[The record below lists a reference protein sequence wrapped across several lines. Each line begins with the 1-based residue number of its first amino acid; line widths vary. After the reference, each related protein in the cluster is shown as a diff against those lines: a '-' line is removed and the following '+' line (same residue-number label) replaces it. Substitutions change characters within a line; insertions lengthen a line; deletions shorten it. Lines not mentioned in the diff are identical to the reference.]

1 VAVIVIFPSFGLG
14 VRLMYVHVPI
24 STFADVGLIVTPTAV
39 QNTADKSSKKTDRP
53 TTDFIQL

>member
-1 VAVIVIFPSFGLG
+1 
-14 VRLMYVHVPI
+14 MYVHVPI